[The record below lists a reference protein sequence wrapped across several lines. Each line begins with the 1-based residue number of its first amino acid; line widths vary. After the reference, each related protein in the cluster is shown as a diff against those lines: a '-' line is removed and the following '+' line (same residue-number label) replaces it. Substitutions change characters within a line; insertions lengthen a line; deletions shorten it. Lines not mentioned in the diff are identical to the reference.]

1 MAESL
6 LAFAQSVK
14 VSTCRVRNT
23 PNLIFLCGGPPQ
35 NQGSPKRYRSVRD
48 YFIRYVKANK
58 PTIAP
63 RLRLA
68 EDIGRWLDHERFT
81 DLLEVENYL
90 ADLAEIIILF
100 VESPGSIAELGAFSA
115 LTTVQPKILA
125 VVNKKFDGPSFIAD
139 GPVRRLQELAGSAV
153 YKYFWNPATRR
164 LNDRSNLDVF
174 KEMSEE
180 LCDVLQHREDDQLK
194 EPSLD
199 LKSHGHTML
208 MVADLIDIVFA
219 ATMTDI
225 QDCLRALGREVDKPT
240 LQKYLFLLEDLRII
254 KEEYLNGSFY
264 VSGGGGPYIAYDF
277 SAGALVKDRERAKFL
292 IRSSLDE
299 TRARILKRY
308 LRQANP
314 LLGTSEADHV

>member
-35 NQGSPKRYRSVRD
+35 NPRSPKRYRSVRD
-48 YFIRYVKANK
+48 YFIRYVAANK
-58 PTIAP
+58 PAIAP

-68 EDIGRWLDHERFT
+68 EDVGRWLDHERFT

-115 LTTVQPKILA
+115 LTTVQPKVLA

-139 GPVRRLQELAGSAV
+139 GPVRRLRELDGSAV
-153 YKYFWNPATRR
+153 YKYLWNPATSR
-164 LNDRSNLDVF
+164 LNDGSNLDVF
-174 KEMSEE
+174 KELSEE

-194 EPSLD
+194 EPTLD
-199 LKSHGHTML
+199 LRSHGHLML
-208 MVADLIDIVFA
+208 MVADLIDIIFA

-225 QDCLRALGREVDKPT
+225 QDCLRAFENEVDKST
-240 LQKYLFLLEDLRII
+240 LQKYLFLLENLKII
-254 KEEYLNGSFY
+254 REEYLNGSFY

-277 SAGALVKDRERAKFL
+277 NAGAKIKDRDRAKFL
-292 IRSSLDE
+292 IRSNLDE
-299 TRARILKRY
+299 TRTRILKRY
-308 LRQANP
+308 LRQHNP
-314 LLGTSEADHV
+314 QPGTTEADHV